1 MHQEQLPGVLMFL
14 TPVVVSSG
22 SSQSQLST
30 RHFFT
35 LHSAALT
42 RLIRIKAKTK
52 KYSERSTQR
61 PPDQHLVRAFPSFC
75 PFFLA
80 SSLSLSLSLARS
92 LLHLPFFVFLI
103 LSRSF
108 VASFPVC
115 QLTQV
120 VSRSGIYITCF
131 FNINI
136 PVLPIILNYY
146 FRPSKW
152 ALSDEAFFWGLSGVI
167 SLQSPSSCSPA
178 LPFFLFHLV
187 RFRTSSGSA
196 VFVAVKFVRRVSFP
210 GHRMTFVS
218 FRRTI
223 HPA

>member
-1 MHQEQLPGVLMFL
+1 MNGALNGLPISTSCAHFPLF
-14 TPVVVSSG
+14 S
-22 SSQSQLST
+22 LS
-30 RHFFT
+30 F
-35 LHSAALT
+35 S
-42 RLIRIKAKTK
+42 RL
-52 KYSERSTQR
+52 
-61 PPDQHLVRAFPSFC
+61 
-75 PFFLA
+75 
-80 SSLSLSLSLARS
+80 LSLSLSLARS

-131 FNINI
+131 FYINI

-152 ALSDEAFFWGLSGVI
+152 ALSDEAFFWGLPGVI

-178 LPFFLFHLV
+178 LPFSLFHLV

-196 VFVAVKFVRRVSFP
+196 VFCRRQVCAARVFSGSSSDVCLIQK
-210 GHRMTFVS
+210 GHSSCMT
-218 FRRTI
+218 
-223 HPA
+223 